1 MESFYINFNSHPE
14 RSKRF
19 RRFIVLISII
29 LVVMV
34 GLTFWAFYA
43 FSIFGIW
50 LILLLS
56 LHTIIYFYL
65 VYKGYKSEL
74 YVKSDNEVLSFK
86 LSLYRRTP
94 TLVFW
99 DSIKKVKIGP
109 TYVAF
114 YKRSG
119 KRKTMY
125 LGWLSY
131 ANNINVKRNIESI
144 VKQLSIDIEYGEIIE
159 YVE

>member
-1 MESFYINFNSHPE
+1 MESFYINLNSHPE

-19 RRFIVLISII
+19 RRFIILISII
-29 LVVMV
+29 LVIMV

-43 FSIFGIW
+43 FSIFNIW

-74 YVKSDNEVLSFK
+74 YVKSDSSVLSYK

-94 TLVFW
+94 TLIFW
-99 DSIKKVKIGP
+99 GSIRKVKIGP
-109 TYVAF
+109 TYVTF
-114 YKRSG
+114 HKRSG

-131 ANNINVKRNIESI
+131 ANNINIKHNIDIIARQLNIE
-144 VKQLSIDIEYGEIIE
+144 IEYGEIIE